1 MLLLKEKISKG
12 TDQMEFLTN
21 TTALSFVEEL
31 LEKVNRYEGLNE
43 DEIDIQ
49 TTIKYILG
57 MAVDVQIYLTANE
70 MITYGIRDPRLI
82 YNVTVYNHVDG
93 QLSETYTTYEL
104 AIALRLFKTEFL
116 GSLDNYYSLKDE

>member
-1 MLLLKEKISKG
+1 
-12 TDQMEFLTN
+12 MEFLTN
-21 TTALSFVEEL
+21 NIALSFVEEL

-43 DEIDIQ
+43 DEYDLQ

-57 MAVDVQIYLTANE
+57 MAVDIQIYLTANE
-70 MITYGIRDPRLI
+70 IITYGTRNPRLV

-104 AIALRLFKTEFL
+104 AIALGLFKTEFL
-116 GSLDNYYSLKDE
+116 GSLDNYYTLKDE